1 MTRRRTRLTL
11 SPSSP
16 NRIILLARKPVLS
29 PCGSRRSRRP
39 EISRHKIVACCSRRH
54 TCYHYSARAGE
65 SMTQDQQI
73 RQQLAKALDWGEAHP
88 DFRTVVDNFP
98 VDLRGEVPPGFTHSA
113 WELLEHLR
121 IALWDIVEFSKDAR
135 HKSPPWPQ
143 GYWPPSPVPPQLEAW
158 DQCVGTIVD
167 LLEEMRGLILDSLAP
182 SAGTVSSQPRT
193 DIDARSATDYHSPC
207 VPPGR
212 DRPSAKGAEGVAEV
226 A

>member
-1 MTRRRTRLTL
+1 
-11 SPSSP
+11 
-16 NRIILLARKPVLS
+16 
-29 PCGSRRSRRP
+29 
-39 EISRHKIVACCSRRH
+39 
-54 TCYHYSARAGE
+54 
-65 SMTQDQQI
+65 MTQDQQI

-98 VDLRGEVPPGFTHSA
+98 VDLRGDVPPGFTHSA

-167 LLEEMRGLILDSLAP
+167 LLEEMRGLILDRSRPLLEP
-182 SAGTVSSQPRT
+182 FPRSQGQTLMREALLVT
-193 DIDARSATDYHSPC
+193 THHAYHLGEIVQVRKALKAWP
-207 VPPGR
+207 
-212 DRPSAKGAEGVAEV
+212 K
-226 A
+226 